1 MIRLSKSSIS
11 EIEKKAVSKV
21 LDNEYLGMGDQVR
34 KFEELLSNF
43 FGRPAICVANGTAAL
58 QLAVQAC
65 GIKRNDEILVPSL
78 TYVASFQSIIANNAV
93 PIPCDIS
100 KNDFLI
106 EEFE

>member
-58 QLAVQAC
+58 HLAALAL
-65 GIKRNDEILVPSL
+65 GWAKGDIILTTPITFLATAPAATLAKVSL
-78 TYVASFQSIIANNAV
+78 ALTLPPPLA
-93 PIPCDIS
+93 
-100 KNDFLI
+100 LL
-106 EEFE
+106 